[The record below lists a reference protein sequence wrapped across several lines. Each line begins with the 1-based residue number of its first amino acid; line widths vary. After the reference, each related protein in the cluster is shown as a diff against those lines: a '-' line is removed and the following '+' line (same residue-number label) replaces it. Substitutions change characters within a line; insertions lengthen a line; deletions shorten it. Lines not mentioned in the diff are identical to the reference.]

1 MADRPSIGFV
11 GIGNQGGPIAERIAG
26 AGFPLMV
33 WARRPEAMAPFI
45 ALGATAA
52 TSVADLGTCDIVG
65 ICVLDDAAVAEVF
78 DALLPA
84 LAPGA
89 IVMILATIHPDTL
102 AALAKRAAERQVTV
116 IDTPVSGGG
125 DMARA
130 GKLTVM
136 AGGPVEAVNRCRPV
150 IESFSA
156 LFVHLGDVG
165 AGQFAKLIN
174 NALFTAHLALANEA
188 LDAGGTFGL
197 DRAALGTLLAGSS
210 GRSYG
215 VEIVARL
222 PSPGAFARGAALL
235 RKDLG
240 LLDAVGKTRGAD
252 ARHMIATGNL
262 FLAAVDADI
271 SQQGD
276 R

>member
-1 MADRPSIGFV
+1 
-11 GIGNQGGPIAERIAG
+11 
-26 AGFPLMV
+26 
-33 WARRPEAMAPFI
+33 
-45 ALGATAA
+45 
-52 TSVADLGTCDIVG
+52 
-65 ICVLDDAAVAEVF
+65 
-78 DALLPA
+78 
-84 LAPGA
+84 
-89 IVMILATIHPDTL
+89 
-102 AALAKRAAERQVTV
+102 
-116 IDTPVSGGG
+116 
-125 DMARA
+125 
-130 GKLTVM
+130 
-136 AGGPVEAVNRCRPV
+136 
-150 IESFSA
+150 
-156 LFVHLGDVG
+156 VHLGDVG